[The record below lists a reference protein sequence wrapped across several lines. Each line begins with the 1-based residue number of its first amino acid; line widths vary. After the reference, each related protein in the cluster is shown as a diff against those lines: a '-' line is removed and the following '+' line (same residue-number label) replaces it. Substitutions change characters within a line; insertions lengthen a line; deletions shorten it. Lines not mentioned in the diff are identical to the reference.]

1 MIEATAEAERGTVD
15 LRSRI
20 ARVAG
25 AFVAAAT
32 LLAVGVGGAAA
43 HHSYPAAYDTTQS
56 VTVAGTVVELHYVS
70 PHVLAHLET
79 PPEEEGAE
87 PRVWVLDLPAPSR
100 AQNIG
105 LTREA
110 LEVGTSLTVT
120 AWPSR
125 TKVGDLA
132 PTHITFDATGETI
145 RLR

>member
-1 MIEATAEAERGTVD
+1 MN
-15 LRSRI
+15 L
-20 ARVAG
+20 ARTAG
-25 AFVAAAT
+25 ALVAAAI
-32 LLAVGVGGAAA
+32 LVVMGVGSAAA

-56 VTVAGTVVELHYVS
+56 VTVTGTIVELHYVS

-100 AQNIG
+100 AQNLG

-110 LEVGTSLTVT
+110 LEVGTPLTVT

-125 TKVGDLA
+125 NKVGDLA
-132 PTHITFDATGETI
+132 PTHISFDATGEAI

>member
-1 MIEATAEAERGTVD
+1 MN
-15 LRSRI
+15 LSSHI
-20 ARVAG
+20 ARTTG
-25 AFVAAAT
+25 ALVAAAS
-32 LLAVGVGGAAA
+32 LVLAGVGSAAA

-56 VTVAGTVVELHYVS
+56 VTLMGTVVELHYVS

-100 AQNIG
+100 AQNLG

-110 LEVGTSLTVT
+110 LQVGTPLTVT

-125 TKVGDLA
+125 TRVGDLA
-132 PTHITFDATGETI
+132 PTHISFDATGEAI